1 MDAPLTI
8 MVSVYSLMVK
18 NMNSEHRCRLCG
30 RVIVQRHHNARYWL
44 ECATNMVGMSA
55 YERAAYKENV
65 RKNAIERKPKRS
77 DGYTIEQIVALA
89 AEANMTYG
97 EYVQK
102 MEEGL
107 V

>member
-1 MDAPLTI
+1 MPGIAGNVQLT
-8 MVSVYSLMVK
+8 
-18 NMNSEHRCRLCG
+18 
-30 RVIVQRHHNARYWL
+30 WL
-44 ECATNMVGMSA
+44 ECRHTKGQRIKRMSA
-55 YERAAYKENV
+55 
-65 RKNAIERKPKRS
+65 NAIERKPKRS

>member
-1 MDAPLTI
+1 

-18 NMNSEHRCRLCG
+18 N
-30 RVIVQRHHNARYWL
+30 
-44 ECATNMVGMSA
+44 
-55 YERAAYKENV
+55 V
-65 RKNAIERKPKRS
+65 RKNAVERKPKRS
-77 DGYTIEQIVALA
+77 DGYTIEQIVTLA
-89 AEANMTYG
+89 AEASMAYG

>member
-18 NMNSEHRCRLCG
+18 
-30 RVIVQRHHNARYWL
+30 
-44 ECATNMVGMSA
+44 
-55 YERAAYKENV
+55 NV

>member
-1 MDAPLTI
+1 MTI

-18 NMNSEHRCRLCG
+18 N
-30 RVIVQRHHNARYWL
+30 
-44 ECATNMVGMSA
+44 
-55 YERAAYKENV
+55 V
-65 RKNAIERKPKRS
+65 RKNAIEGKPKRS
-77 DGYTIEQIVALA
+77 DGYTVEQIVTLA

>member
-1 MDAPLTI
+1 MPDIAGNVQLT
-8 MVSVYSLMVK
+8 
-18 NMNSEHRCRLCG
+18 
-30 RVIVQRHHNARYWL
+30 WL
-44 ECATNMVGMSA
+44 ECQHTKGQRIKRMSA
-55 YERAAYKENV
+55 RMP
-65 RKNAIERKPKRS
+65 IERKPKRS

>member
-18 NMNSEHRCRLCG
+18 N
-30 RVIVQRHHNARYWL
+30 
-44 ECATNMVGMSA
+44 
-55 YERAAYKENV
+55 V
-65 RKNAIERKPKRS
+65 RKNAVERKPKRS
-77 DGYTIEQIVALA
+77 DGYTIEQIVTLA
-89 AEANMTYG
+89 AEASMAYG

>member
-1 MDAPLTI
+1 MI

-18 NMNSEHRCRLCG
+18 N
-30 RVIVQRHHNARYWL
+30 
-44 ECATNMVGMSA
+44 
-55 YERAAYKENV
+55 V
-65 RKNAIERKPKRS
+65 RKNAIEGKPKRF
-77 DGYTIEQIVALA
+77 DGYTVEQIVTLA

>member
-1 MDAPLTI
+1 MPGIAGNVQLT
-8 MVSVYSLMVK
+8 
-18 NMNSEHRCRLCG
+18 
-30 RVIVQRHHNARYWL
+30 WL
-44 ECATNMVGMSA
+44 ECRHT